1 MNRTRIALAA
11 ALVAAAFVAHAQE
24 TWTEIEDEALMVD
37 ALGMTV
43 GDLDGA
49 SVYDAAGERV
59 GELDDIL
66 MGADGSSMAA
76 SLDIGGFL
84 GMGEKDVAIPVTD
97 LTAAEDGFT
106 VNMTKEELEALPE
119 FED

>member
-1 MNRTRIALAA
+1 MKRTPLVLA
-11 ALVAAAFVAHAQE
+11 ALVAAPLTLHAQE
-24 TWTEIEDEALMVD
+24 TWTEIDDEEMMVEP
-37 ALGMTV
+37 LGMT
-43 GDLDGA
+43 
-49 SVYDAAGERV
+49 V

-66 MGADGSSMAA
+66 MGSDGSSMAA

-97 LTAAEDGFT
+97 LTAVEDGFT
-106 VNMTKEELEALPE
+106 VNMTQEQLEALPE